1 MVEFESNFLQE
12 LTIYA
17 SIVTLC
23 FILLKVILR
32 QIHRNGGLSHF
43 KLYALMNFK
52 LYVFMFLII
61 SIVLHIYVENRK
73 WDRNDYFYEI
83 KECGI
88 DPVTAKAKKINK
100 YPFGIELTLQG
111 DSVVHHRMELYE
123 NHDEF
128 IDRVNRGAL
137 VSKVKN
143 STDIMLINGADTT
156 YYPLVY

>member
-111 DSVVHHRMELYE
+111 DSVVHYRMELYE
-123 NHDEF
+123 GHDEF
-128 IDRVNRGAL
+128 INRVNRGTL

>member
-123 NHDEF
+123 NHD
-128 IDRVNRGAL
+128 
-137 VSKVKN
+137 
-143 STDIMLINGADTT
+143 
-156 YYPLVY
+156 